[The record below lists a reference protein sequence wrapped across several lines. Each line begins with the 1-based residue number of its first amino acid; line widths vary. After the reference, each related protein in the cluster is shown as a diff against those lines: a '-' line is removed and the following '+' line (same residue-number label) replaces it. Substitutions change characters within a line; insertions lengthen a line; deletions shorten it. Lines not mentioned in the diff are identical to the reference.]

1 MISGNHMKKIVS
13 FRKGFTLL
21 EILLVVGIIA
31 ILAGIVILAINPSK
45 QLGDTRNA
53 QRRSDV
59 LSIANAI
66 YQYAIDTNGVA
77 STSITTGNAAT
88 YNCASSTNIILSTT
102 TGAGINLWSDLVG
115 ASSTYLGAMPR
126 DPLAS
131 TSTGYGISYSTATKR
146 ITVCAPL
153 SVGEGSIQTA
163 ANMVSVTR

>member
-1 MISGNHMKKIVS
+1 MKKNVS
-13 FRKGFTLL
+13 LKKGFTLL

-66 YQYAIDTNGVA
+66 YQYAIDTNGTA
-77 STSITTGNAAT
+77 STTIISGTPSSQACTSTANRIAAT
-88 YNCASSTNIILSTT
+88 ST
-102 TGAGINLWSDLVG
+102 GGGINLWSDLVG
-115 ASSTYLGAMPR
+115 DSSTYLSAIPR
-126 DPLAS
+126 DPLETVA
-131 TSTGYGISYSTATKR
+131 TSSGYGISYSTTTKR
-146 ITVCAPL
+146 ITVCAPR

>member
-1 MISGNHMKKIVS
+1 MKKIVS
-13 FRKGFTLL
+13 FKKGFTLL

-66 YQYAIDTNGVA
+66 YQYAIDNNGVA
-77 STSITTGNAAT
+77 STTVTGLTTACTSTLNLISTSSAAGS
-88 YNCASSTNIILSTT
+88 A
-102 TGAGINLWSDLVG
+102 TGYINLWSDLVT
-115 ASSTYLGAMPR
+115 ASSTYLNAMPK